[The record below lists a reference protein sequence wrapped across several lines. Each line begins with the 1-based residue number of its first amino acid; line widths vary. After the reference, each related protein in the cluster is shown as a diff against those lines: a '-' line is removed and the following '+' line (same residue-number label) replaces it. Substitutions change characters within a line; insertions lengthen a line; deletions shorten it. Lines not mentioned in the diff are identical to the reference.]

1 MLVSHMAK
9 HEPDLSLLFQALSDP
24 TRRAMLARLATGPAA
39 VSDLAR
45 PTGLRLPT
53 VMRHLEVLE
62 DAGLISTAKD
72 GRVRSCAL
80 VPQALAPVRSWLEE
94 QRLLWDARLDRLED
108 YVMQL
113 MKDQEND

>member
-1 MLVSHMAK
+1 MAK
-9 HEPDLSLLFQALSDP
+9 HDTDLSALFQALADP
-24 TRRAMLARLATGPAA
+24 TRRAILARLAEGPAA

-62 DAGLISTAKD
+62 QAGLIDSSKD

-80 VPQALAPVRSWLEE
+80 VPQALAPLRSWLEE
-94 QRLLWDARLDRLED
+94 QRILWEGRLDRLGD
-108 YVMQL
+108 YVMQV
-113 MKDQEND
+113 MKEQGQ